1 MKRKLVTPSPNTRRP
16 LFSKRQQVQ
25 RLQKDDALA
34 EAAAY
39 KVKARGSS
47 TWTTSDLQTVLR
59 NIVESS
65 THNVDASLKDF
76 NRLIPETNSSA
87 RIPGSTVHEWY
98 RKVKPFMAQRKNYL
112 GVYDHSKALTFIE
125 DNVKRNGK
133 AGDNKRVLTDVE
145 EEYLAEVISFCFDR
159 GLGLGDRNVI
169 KIAND
174 VQKAKGKDQ
183 DRVPVSS
190 KWYDGFRKRHP
201 EIQYKKSTNIDYN
214 RVEAASRLKI
224 HKHVRSRNCAKFVL
238 PGTGRLP

>member
-1 MKRKLVTPSPNTRRP
+1 MKRQLVIPSPNTRRP
-16 LFSKRQQVQ
+16 LFSTRQQVQ

-87 RIPGSTVHEWY
+87 RIPRSTVHEWY
-98 RKVKPFMAQRKNYL
+98 RKVKPRKNYL

-133 AGDNKRVLTDVE
+133 AGDNKRVLADAE
-145 EEYLAEVISFCFDR
+145 EEYLAVTQSR
-159 GLGLGDRNVI
+159 
-169 KIAND
+169 
-174 VQKAKGKDQ
+174 
-183 DRVPVSS
+183 RVRRME
-190 KWYDGFRKRHP
+190 Y
-201 EIQYKKSTNIDYN
+201 
-214 RVEAASRLKI
+214 
-224 HKHVRSRNCAKFVL
+224 
-238 PGTGRLP
+238 

>member
-1 MKRKLVTPSPNTRRP
+1 MKRQLVTPSPNTRRP
-16 LFSKRQQVQ
+16 LFSTRQQVQ

-87 RIPGSTVHEWY
+87 RIPRSTVHEWY

-133 AGDNKRVLTDVE
+133 AGDNKRVLADAE
-145 EEYLAEVISFCFDR
+145 EEYLAVTQSR
-159 GLGLGDRNVI
+159 
-169 KIAND
+169 
-174 VQKAKGKDQ
+174 
-183 DRVPVSS
+183 RVRRMV
-190 KWYDGFRKRHP
+190 Y
-201 EIQYKKSTNIDYN
+201 
-214 RVEAASRLKI
+214 
-224 HKHVRSRNCAKFVL
+224 
-238 PGTGRLP
+238 